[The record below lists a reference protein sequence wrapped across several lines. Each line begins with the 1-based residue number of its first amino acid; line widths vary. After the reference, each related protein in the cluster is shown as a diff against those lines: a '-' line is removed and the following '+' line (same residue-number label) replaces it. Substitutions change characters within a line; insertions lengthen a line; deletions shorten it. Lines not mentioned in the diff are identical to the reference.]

1 MKETNKKEYETPQ
14 VELIEARVE
23 KGFVVSG
30 EIESKSGQT
39 ESYRKGSTDALF
51 T

>member
-1 MKETNKKEYETPQ
+1 MKENNKKEYETPQ
-14 VELIEARVE
+14 VEQMAARVE
-23 KGFVVSG
+23 KGFVVSSETEG
-30 EIESKSGQT
+30 KSGQT